1 MKEKDDLISDKN
13 KIVNE
18 YIQIKDKIKQLNE
31 QNKNNILQIPT
42 ISKFSD
48 KCIQCDKHF
57 KSKTEYL
64 NHISNCNQCEDCQE
78 IFETGSELDEHF
90 YNTHYNDL
98 NERKFT
104 KLY

>member
-42 ISKFSD
+42 ISKFSK
-48 KCIQCDKHF
+48 KCIQCDKQF
-57 KSKTEYL
+57 KSKTEYFD
-64 NHISNCNQCEDCQE
+64 HISNCIQCEVCKK
-78 IFETGSELDEHF
+78 IFETNPELDEHK
-90 YNTHYNDL
+90 Y
-98 NERKFT
+98 
-104 KLY
+104 LYHEP

>member
-1 MKEKDDLISDKN
+1 MNDLKQDKLKIINENIKIKEEIRILNEKN
-13 KIVNE
+13 KNMI
-18 YIQIKDKIKQLNE
+18 
-31 QNKNNILQIPT
+31 
-42 ISKFSD
+42 ISKASYICD
-48 KCIQCDKHF
+48 QYKCDQCDKHF
-57 KSKTEYL
+57 KRSKTEYL
-64 NHISNCNQCEDCQE
+64 NHTSNCNQCEDCQE